1 MRLNL
6 LLTYIYNTNKSL
18 LLANLDNLVDDP
30 LKTLSQALLVDST
43 AFLDADA
50 TPLLIVSAEGKGVT
64 QLCIAKGVREV
75 LLVRQ
80 D

>member
-1 MRLNL
+1 M
-6 LLTYIYNTNKSL
+6 LTYIYNTNKSL

-50 TPLLIVSAEGKGVT
+50 THLLIVSAEGKGVT
-64 QLCIAKGVREV
+64 QFCIA
-75 LLVRQ
+75 
-80 D
+80 